1 MMWRASLLFLAFTG
15 HALSQKTTD
24 ALNLHLTSGGF
35 ENYLWGSNVTAAQVL
50 LTSSNVTDRLQRL
63 VVAMPAGNS
72 GTLSYFLPVDETKQ
86 LSVELVNGSL
96 QDAIAPFN
104 NVGVQG
110 KLSFNTNASL
120 GVTIIGA
127 VRAMRD

>member
-1 MMWRASLLFLAFTG
+1 MLLAGLFSLLLYSFVGT
-15 HALSQKTTD
+15 SQQTDD
-24 ALNLHLTSGGF
+24 ALNLHLKSGGF
-35 ENYLWGSNVTAAQVL
+35 ENYLWRSNITAAQVL
-50 LTSSNVTDRLQRL
+50 LTSPNVTDRLQRL

-72 GTLSYFLPVDETKQ
+72 GALSYFLPVDENQQ
-86 LSVELVNGSL
+86 LSMQLVNGSL
-96 QDAIAPFN
+96 QNAIADFN

-110 KLSFNTNASL
+110 LVSLNTDATL